1 LGGKSVSEIEEATPL
16 RHGLWGRRG
25 GGGALLSRESGLVAA
40 RYVVAGK
47 GRSAFFRFAL
57 AVFEALDKLLDN
69 LGETFGDGNLPHTV
83 AVLPEPPSEARS
95 NLTAG
100 RGFV

>member
-1 LGGKSVSEIEEATPL
+1 LGGKVSEVEEATPL

-40 RYVVAGK
+40 RHVVAGK

-57 AVFEALDKLLDN
+57 AVFEALDKLLEN
-69 LGETFGDGNLPHTV
+69 LSETFGDGNLPHTV
-83 AVLPEPPSEARS
+83 AVLPEPLSEARS

-100 RGFV
+100 RGFF